1 MIHLPLLHIQSTVS
15 PILVGGRL
23 IGGLLSL
30 FSMWMNE
37 LLDLVEA
44 ELGVFCMSVDEALK
58 EAEVDALSGSV
69 LELFLN
75 RVVDPR
81 VREDTGLAVE
91 AVDVADVVLVADALI
106 EDDQVDME
114 EDMVPFRVSLVGSSA
129 GEEADC

>member
-1 MIHLPLLHIQSTVS
+1 
-15 PILVGGRL
+15 
-23 IGGLLSL
+23 
-30 FSMWMNE
+30 MNE